1 MLLPFVQ
8 KSNFYKMRTLI
19 FSAIVFAALSFS
31 AKANHNNSLHIV
43 TTVDNT
49 TNESPLSQ
57 LLTLYYDIKNAL
69 VNGDANTAA
78 TKAGEFVK
86 AINGVDVKKLPE
98 ADMNAFM
105 PLLEKL
111 AFDAKHI
118 SETKEIGHQREHFQS
133 FSNNFYKLAKAVKLS
148 DKPVY
153 QDYCPMKKA
162 YWLSS
167 EAAIKNPYFGAQM
180 LTCGKINDTIK

>member
-1 MLLPFVQ
+1 MKNLF
-8 KSNFYKMRTLI
+8 

-31 AKANHNNSLHIV
+31 AKANNNALYVAS
-43 TTVDNT
+43 TTENFVND
-49 TNESPLSQ
+49 SPLSQ

-69 VNGDANTAA
+69 VKGDASAAA

-86 AINGVDVKKLPE
+86 AVNNVDMKKLPD
-98 ADMNAFM
+98 ADMNVFM
-105 PLLEKL
+105 PLQEKL

-153 QDYCPMKKA
+153 QDYCPMQKA

-167 EAAIKNPYFGAQM
+167 EAAIKNPYYGAQM
-180 LTCGKINDTIK
+180 LTCGKVNDTIN